1 MEPYYNHNG
10 EPTAMNFTVKNIPQ
24 DLFAKI
30 KARAGRNR
38 RSINSEIISILDAA
52 VTTRPV
58 NPDELLARAR
68 ELRSRTHGFLL
79 DQDFIDKAKR
89 EGRL

>member
-1 MEPYYNHNG
+1 MEPYYNQNG
-10 EPTAMNFTVKNIPQ
+10 EPIAMNFTVKNIPQ
-24 DLFAKI
+24 DLFGKV

-38 RSINSEIISILDAA
+38 RSINSEIISILDATVA
-52 VTTRPV
+52 PRPI

-68 ELRSRTHGFLL
+68 ELRGRTSGFLL

-89 EGRL
+89 EGRP